1 MAFRL
6 QRWNLGDPAFEVR
19 DGSSREIRGRISSA
33 FKTFLDLMASQIE
46 DQEQRQDA
54 IDTELQATVETL
66 EATVALVESI
76 TNDTATLAGQMNSL
90 LTNYVPM
97 IDNHETRLDSIEAR
111 LTAAGIP

>member
-1 MAFRL
+1 MVFRL
-6 QRWNLGDPAFEVR
+6 SRWNLGDPAFEVR

-33 FKTFLDLMASQIE
+33 FKTFLDLMAGQVE
-46 DQEQRQDA
+46 EQEARQDA
-54 IDTELQATVETL
+54 IDSELQATVETL
-66 EATVALVESI
+66 ENTVATVEAI
-76 TNDTATLAGQMNSL
+76 TTDTAALAGQMNSL